1 MDASGIARRPSAVTS
16 NTVPETV
23 ELRGVVE
30 DAGDATVGDVLPQAT
45 ANTDS
50 ERAVITPRHIR
61 PPQKK
66 PIDSIGSTR
75 GSSAETGSMRLTRS
89 ASQTGRPLECYEPTR
104 LVASPTG
111 FVRRWK
117 PVAEGWAAI
126 EVTGAAA

>member
-23 ELRGVVE
+23 ELRGAVE

-45 ANTDS
+45 PNTDS

-66 PIDSIGSTR
+66 AIDSIGSTR
-75 GSSAETGSMRLTRS
+75 GSSAETG
-89 ASQTGRPLECYEPTR
+89 
-104 LVASPTG
+104 
-111 FVRRWK
+111 F
-117 PVAEGWAAI
+117 
-126 EVTGAAA
+126 GAADAQRVANRETVGMLRANKAGSVPNEYYALFYARTPTVPESGIVLRRP